1 MQFEINASGI
11 NTNTVAI
18 TDFKLVASKVARV
31 ILSFTGDPTREEITA
46 NLCKQMKHL
55 AAPVENSFRIIKA
68 GVAIGYVRA
77 NTPVRN
83 IESEKE
89 LTAGYKVMA
98 SNILMDKEDAS
109 LWEVRK
115 GAGGTF
121 LARHGTEDLSEL
133 ISASLNPRTG
143 IPRLNHIAQ
152 ASVAKREFVAFAS
165 ASGDMD
171 YGFCVAANSAKG
183 KVKVVSI
190 ATREAIVIPHEAIA
204 SVIPVGPQGLRIP
217 RETHNKIMA
226 SGIDRSSA
234 DQEIAY
240 YKRLYGY
247 DQAYLDDVI
256 DQIEGTAA
264 M

>member
-1 MQFEINASGI
+1 MMELNAKGI
-11 NTNTVAI
+11 NTTTVAI
-18 TDFKLVASKVARV
+18 TDYHMTSDKVARV
-31 ILSFTGDPTREEITA
+31 ILSYTGDPSAEEITA
-46 NLCKQMKHL
+46 NLCKQLKHM
-55 AAPVENSFRIIKA
+55 AAPVEKSFRIIRA

-77 NTPVRN
+77 NTPVRV
-83 IESEKE
+83 IENEKE
-89 LTAGYKVMA
+89 LTAGYKVIA
-98 SNILMDKEDAS
+98 SNIMMDKEDES

-133 ISASLNPRTG
+133 VGASLNPRSG
-143 IPRLNHIAQ
+143 VPRMNHIAQ

-165 ASGDMD
+165 QSGDMD
-171 YGFCVAANSAKG
+171 YGFCVAANAKQG
-183 KVKVVSI
+183 KLKVVSV
-190 ATREAIVIPHEAIA
+190 ATREAIVIPHEAVA

-226 SGIDRSSA
+226 SGIDRASVE
-234 DQEIAY
+234 QEIAY

-247 DQAYLDDVI
+247 DQAYLDEVI
-256 DQIEGTAA
+256 QQVEGTAA